1 MQGVLVWSLARE
13 LRSHMLH
20 SMAKKEMKRNIFYY
34 QGQRPSINVDTSLS
48 WQELVSWPFLDTGE
62 TENCIP
68 WHSTHCL
75 AAALLWKGVWIF
87 GREPVLS
94 ITLCC
99 VKSLQLCLTLCN
111 PVDCR
116 PPSFSVHGILQARTL
131 EWFAMPSSRRSS
143 WPSDQTCVSYISC
156 IGRRVLHQQHHLG
169 SPLLSYPI
177 INSYWFYINT

>member
-116 PPSFSVHGILQARTL
+116 PPSFSVHGILQARIL
-131 EWFAMPSSRRSS
+131 EWGCHALLQGIFLTQGSN
-143 WPSDQTCVSYISC
+143 QCL
-156 IGRRVLHQQHHLG
+156 LHLLHCRWILYHWATSETHQPQWKKVNPLG
-169 SPLLSYPI
+169 L
-177 INSYWFYINT
+177 